1 MEKSF
6 AEIRDFGLTFARLI
20 AGMAVDPHGYFEKKY
35 AARIESARSAQ
46 EINVILA
53 QLVQWA
59 GSSALSEQEREHL
72 DRELGKR
79 DLPSVQTL
87 RQQYLP

>member
-1 MEKSF
+1 MEKSL
-6 AEIRDFGLTFARLI
+6 AETRDLGLIFSRLI

-35 AARIESARSAQ
+35 VIRIESSQSAN
-46 EINVILA
+46 EINLLLA
-53 QLVQWA
+53 QLVQWV
-59 GSSALSEQEREHL
+59 GSSDVSDQEREYL

-79 DLPSVQTL
+79 DLPSIDYM